1 MYHVYF
7 LLNKS
12 LVQHI
17 TGVCVHILFL
27 ETSGPYLLWVHTLF
41 YSQLYTA
48 SKWLGNQSNYLGR
61 QCGRVPFVQRVRI
74 DIQRYRVQVPLW
86 PLAGFVLGPSKFKSS
101 STLVNSQ
108 LAASCQLGF
117 FILLCSTVKP
127 LLSGPPIKRTLS
139 RVPKRTSARYF
150 PLWRTPIQR
159 TPLLSGRGH

>member
-1 MYHVYF
+1 MYHVYL

-12 LVQHI
+12 LVQYI
-17 TGVCVHILFL
+17 TGVCVYILFL
-27 ETSGPYLLWVHTLF
+27 ETSGPYLDWVHTLF
-41 YSQLYTA
+41 HSTVHCFKVIGQTVQLSWKA
-48 SKWLGNQSNYLGR
+48 VWPSA
-61 QCGRVPFVQRVRI
+61 QRVRLNI
-74 DIQRYRVQVPLW
+74 RRYRVQVPLW

-127 LLSGPPIKRTLS
+127 LLSGPPIKQTLS
-139 RVPKRTSARYF
+139 RVPKRTSAWYF

-159 TPLLSGRGH
+159 RPLLSGRGH